1 MSTALGTAQD
11 LPVGPGPHP
20 GHMLAMSALG
30 VFLEML
36 SPSQSGQLLLCLQP
50 LACHFKEEPSPN
62 LGRGVKMFCE
72 STAGFHDAMSSSLH
86 SPAFSTAVADS
97 SPGFLFASCW
107 PVFLS
112 LGRSGCSSWG
122 LGTANECQ
130 PPVLQRDE
138 SEVCLLSSSDLIK
151 IEPQLP
157 TAITSSVC
165 YWL

>member
-11 LPVGPGPHP
+11 FPVGPGPHP
-20 GHMLAMSALG
+20 GHMLAMSVLG

-72 STAGFHDAMSSSLH
+72 STAGFHDAVSSSLH

-97 SPGFLFASCW
+97 SPASCSH
-107 PVFLS
+107 PVCLFFS
-112 LGRSGCSSWG
+112 VWGGVGAVAGDWG
-122 LGTANECQ
+122 L
-130 PPVLQRDE
+130 PMSV
-138 SEVCLLSSSDLIK
+138 SLLSSSGMSLRCVYSV
-151 IEPQLP
+151 PQTLLRLSP
-157 TAITSSVC
+157 NC
-165 YWL
+165 PQQ